1 MAKVTSRSAGKVDTS
16 LLTSLQMNT
25 TTGLSGLT
33 IQEAAETTG
42 WSARMLR
49 YIESAGLVEPDRSV
63 SGYRLYGPGHLQ
75 RLRTLKDLLATYEI
89 GLSDV
94 GFAARLQSEPE
105 LRAVVEGW
113 LTTEPERPQDVPA
126 ESWLRWEQDKHQR
139 LLAPHPD
146 HIQESLEKEIA

>member
-1 MAKVTSRSAGKVDTS
+1 MTSVVG
-16 LLTSLQMNT
+16 LTS
-25 TTGLSGLT
+25 LT

-75 RLRTLKDLLATYEI
+75 RLRTLKDLLATYDI

-94 GFAARLQSEPE
+94 GFAARLQAEPA
-105 LRAVVEGW
+105 LRAAVDGW
-113 LTTEPERPQDVPA
+113 LTSEPERPQDVPA
-126 ESWLRWEQDKHQR
+126 ASWLRWEQDKHQK
-139 LLAPHPD
+139 LLNTHTPAP
-146 HIQESLEKEIA
+146 QSLKEIA

>member
-1 MAKVTSRSAGKVDTS
+1 MTEVTSASYGKVDTI
-16 LLTSLQMNT
+16 LLTSSEMTST
-25 TTGLSGLT
+25 TSLKGLT
-33 IQEAAETTG
+33 IQEAAEITG

-94 GFAARLQSEPE
+94 GFAARLQSEPD
-105 LRAVVEGW
+105 LRAAVESW
-113 LTTEPERPQDVPA
+113 LTSEPERPQDVPA
-126 ESWLRWEQDKHQR
+126 ASWLRWEQDKHQR
-139 LLAPHPD
+139 LLTATTPR
-146 HIQESLEKEIA
+146 IKEIA

>member
-1 MAKVTSRSAGKVDTS
+1 MSTQHG
-16 LLTSLQMNT
+16 LTS
-25 TTGLSGLT
+25 LT
-33 IQEAAETTG
+33 IQEAAEITG

-75 RLRTLKDLLATYEI
+75 RLRTLKDLLATYDI

-105 LRAVVEGW
+105 LRAAVDGW
-113 LTTEPERPQDVPA
+113 LTSEPVRPQDVPPA
-126 ESWLRWEQDKHQR
+126 SWLRWEQDKHQK
-139 LLAPHPD
+139 LLVKLSQP
-146 HIQESLEKEIA
+146 SLEKEIA

>member
-1 MAKVTSRSAGKVDTS
+1 MSAAMMTEAPRR
-16 LLTSLQMNT
+16 
-25 TTGLSGLT
+25 GLT

-75 RLRTLKDLLATYEI
+75 RLRTLKDLLATYDI

-94 GFAARLQSEPE
+94 GFAARLRSEPE
-105 LRAVVEGW
+105 LRAAVDGW
-113 LTTEPERPQDVPA
+113 LTSEPERPQDVPPA
-126 ESWLRWEQDKHQR
+126 SWLRWEQDKHQK
-139 LLAPHPD
+139 LLHQP
-146 HIQESLEKEIA
+146 SLEKEIA

>member
-1 MAKVTSRSAGKVDTS
+1 VDHPRPCGKVDTT
-16 LLTSLQMNT
+16 LLTSVQMSAT
-25 TTGLSGLT
+25 SGLSGLT

-49 YIESAGLVEPDRSV
+49 YVESAGLVEPDRSV

-75 RLRTLKDLLATYEI
+75 RLRTLRDLLATYEI

-105 LRAVVEGW
+105 LRSAVEGW

-126 ESWLRWEQDKHQR
+126 ASWLRWEQDKHEK
-139 LLAPHPD
+139 LLSPNPV
-146 HIQESLEKEIA
+146 HIQKSLEKEIA